1 MTYDEFK
8 EKLLGEIGE
17 RLGEPAV
24 KIITVTKNNNVQ
36 KEAVTLSDCEAELNP
51 VVYLDDL
58 YKECMAGKKISECV
72 DQILELS
79 HGTPEFDS
87 RQLFDSWDEAKDRI
101 ELDLAN
107 TKWNEGLFKDAPH
120 KEFLDL
126 TVYCRLVFA
135 KDETGIASTVVKE
148 SMLVRWGIGEQDMW
162 EAASSN
168 LKKEAY
174 QFMNLRSLIGKSAK
188 AVDIKECRSAS
199 MCVLTNP
206 VMYYGAAGIL
216 RTDLLEKLA
225 QLKKTDLYILPS
237 SVHEVILLPAL
248 DCWDVDELRQMVK
261 SVNAGSVDKMD
272 WLSDE
277 VYSYRRGSRKVVIAD

>member
-8 EKLLGEIGE
+8 EKLLGEMEE
-17 RLGEPAV
+17 RLGKPAV

-36 KEAVTLSDCEAELNP
+36 KDAVTLSNCEAELNP

-87 RQLFDSWDEAKDRI
+87 RQLFDSWEEAKDRI

-107 TKWNEGLFKDAPH
+107 TKWNEGLFTDTPH

-135 KDETGIASTVVKE
+135 KDETGIASAVVKE

-188 AVDIKECRSAS
+188 AVDIKECRSAN
-199 MCVLTNP
+199 MCILTNRA
-206 VMYYGAAGIL
+206 MCYGATGIL

-225 QLKKTDLYILPS
+225 QLKETDLYILPS
-237 SVHEVILLPAL
+237 SVHELILLPAL

-261 SVNAGSVDKMD
+261 SVNAGWVDKMD

-277 VYSYRRGSRKVVIAD
+277 VYYYRMESGEVVIAD